1 MFVAKKEPP
10 FRTAHLHRAC
20 AARKTAWI
28 GSFVHA
34 GMITSFMLSSHRQ
47 KPFRLTPNCHAISRA
62 FNMGCGFDSGFM
74 AIMSYPSPQKA
85 LLIPQWHHEVPKSI
99 IA

>member
-34 GMITSFMLSSHRQ
+34 GMITSFMLRLPSLLDSPLTLSWITSSLAPAALEGHGAQLPESHIATQFLVNNTVQPPESVIHR
-47 KPFRLTPNCHAISRA
+47 L
-62 FNMGCGFDSGFM
+62 
-74 AIMSYPSPQKA
+74 
-85 LLIPQWHHEVPKSI
+85 
-99 IA
+99 